1 MGPGDSIGQYR
12 LERLLGTGAFAT
24 VWLAT
29 DTYLDDHV
37 AIKILADNWSRDDD
51 IRRRFIEE
59 ARIMRR
65 IDHARIVRVF
75 SVDELASG
83 QPVFVMSYADR
94 GTLAERIADRRAQ
107 ARRFDTDEIATIMS
121 ELVACLTIVHD
132 FGVVHRDL
140 KPSNVLFRTP
150 RRHDPAS
157 SLPGETMVL
166 GDFGLAKDTI
176 ARSGFTLAAGTP
188 AYMAPEQARTTS
200 ELDHRADLYAA
211 TAIMFELL
219 TGTPPFRAATLSDV
233 SRTRAQRDAVL
244 AESRADLAPR
254 WQELIDIGLAD
265 EPAQRFQS
273 AAELGDAVRAA
284 AGVTTSVDH
293 GVTEP
298 RASVSPLSGLL
309 GRVDDILE
317 RFGPGRSAA
326 IDRRLR
332 EAPIVAVVGD
342 DAADDSDATA
352 RAAARGLVTVHL
364 AAGDARLAD
373 TDVIVVPAEHRDAVL
388 DDLRTAPAGPVAI
401 VEPSDHDAL
410 DHVLDLVARRGE
422 VVRVSAALSQLDDDV
437 RRAGSAALSEAWMR
451 VRELVEQVRL
461 DVPAIAELDAVRA
474 VVARRALLTAH
485 HAAALHRV
493 LLEADAAAR
502 LGAGPDTPDATLID
516 LTVAQLADWRSL
528 QDTGRVP
535 FGSRDAVETV
545 VRCLERQWAALSGHT
560 G

>member
-1 MGPGDSIGQYR
+1 MGPGDHIGQYR

-24 VWLAT
+24 VWLAV

-75 SVDELASG
+75 TVDELPGG

-132 FGVVHRDL
+132 FGIVHRDL

-150 RRHDPAS
+150 RRHDPVS
-157 SLPGETMVL
+157 SLPDETMVL

-211 TAIMFELL
+211 TAILFELL
-219 TGTPPFRAATLSDV
+219 TGTPPFRADTLSDV
-233 SRTRAQRDAVL
+233 SRTRAPRHAIL
-244 AESRADLAPR
+244 AERRADLGPR
-254 WQELIDIGLAD
+254 WQELIDIGLAG
-265 EPAQRFQS
+265 EPAHRFQS
-273 AAELGDAVRAA
+273 AGELGDAVRAA
-284 AGVTTSVDH
+284 AGTGAYDGGTVPHPAAPALT
-293 GVTEP
+293 
-298 RASVSPLSGLL
+298 GLL
-309 GRVDDILE
+309 ARVADILGA
-317 RFGPGRSAA
+317 FGPGRSAA

-332 EAPIVAVVGD
+332 EPPVVAVVGD
-342 DAADDSDATA
+342 GIDGTLRAADQC
-352 RAAARGLVTVHL
+352 GLTTVHL
-364 AAGDARLAD
+364 APGDARLAD
-373 TDVIVVPAEHRDAVL
+373 VDVIVVAAELRDAVL
-388 DDLRTAPAGPVAI
+388 DDLRDAPAGPVAI
-401 VEPSDHDAL
+401 VDGADHTEL
-410 DHVLDLVARRGE
+410 DHVLDLVARRAE
-422 VVRVSAALSQLDDDV
+422 VIRASAALSQLDDDV
-437 RRAGSAALSEAWMR
+437 RRAGSVAMSEAWMR

-461 DVPAIAELDAVRA
+461 DVPAIAEIDAVRA
-474 VVARRALLTAH
+474 VVARRVLLTSH
-485 HAAALHRV
+485 HAAALRRV
-493 LLEADAAAR
+493 LLEADVAAR
-502 LGAGPDTPDATLID
+502 LGTHPDTPDATLID

-528 QDTGRVP
+528 QDGGRVP
-535 FGSRDAVETV
+535 FASRGTVETV

>member
-1 MGPGDSIGQYR
+1 MGPGDHIGQYR
-12 LERLLGTGAFAT
+12 IERLLGTGAFAT

-29 DTYLDDHV
+29 DTYLDDQV

-75 SVDELASG
+75 SVDELPGG

-107 ARRFDTDEIATIMS
+107 ARRFDTDEVATVMS

-150 RRHDPAS
+150 RRHDPDPSPA
-157 SLPGETMVL
+157 GETMVL

-233 SRTRAQRDAVL
+233 SRTRGRRDAAL

-265 EPAQRFQS
+265 QPAHRFQS
-273 AAELGDAVRAA
+273 AGELGDAVRAA
-284 AGVTTSVDH
+284 AGVTGGAH
-293 GVTEP
+293 AGAGVARTP
-298 RASVSPLSGLL
+298 APPLGGLL
-309 GRVDDILE
+309 GRVDDILG

-332 EAPIVAVVGD
+332 DAAVVAIVGD
-342 DAADDSDATA
+342 DTPGASSAADE
-352 RAAARGLVTVHL
+352 RGLVAVRL

-373 TDVIVVPAEHRDAVL
+373 ADVVVVPGTLRDAVL
-388 DDLRTAPAGPVAI
+388 NDLRGAPAGPVAI
-401 VEPSDHDAL
+401 VDASDRASI
-410 DHVLDLVARRGE
+410 DHVLDLVARRTE
-422 VVRVSAALSQLDDDV
+422 AIRASAALSQLDDDV
-437 RRAGSAALSEAWMR
+437 RHAGSVAMSEAWMR

-461 DVPAIAELDAVRA
+461 DVPALAELDTVRA
-474 VVARRALLTAH
+474 VVARRALLTAQ
-485 HAAALHRV
+485 HAATLHRV

-502 LGAGPDTPDATLID
+502 LGVDPDTPDATLLD

-528 QDTGRVP
+528 QDAGRVP

>member
-1 MGPGDSIGQYR
+1 MGPGDHIGQYR

-24 VWLAT
+24 VWLAV

-140 KPSNVLFRTP
+140 KPSNVLFRSP

-233 SRTRAQRDAVL
+233 SRTRAQRDAIL

-254 WQELIDIGLAD
+254 WQELIDIGLAV
-265 EPAQRFQS
+265 EPAHRFQS
-273 AAELGDAVRAA
+273 AGELGDAVRAA
-284 AGVTTSVDH
+284 AGTAT
-293 GVTEP
+293 GVHDRDALLRPAAPALT
-298 RASVSPLSGLL
+298 GLL
-309 GRVDDILE
+309 ARVADILA

-326 IDRRLR
+326 IDRRLS
-332 EAPIVAVVGD
+332 EAPVVAVVGGEID
-342 DAADDSDATA
+342 GTV
-352 RAAARGLVTVHL
+352 RAVGRRGLTAIHL

-373 TDVIVVPAEHRDAVL
+373 VDVIVVPADLRDAVL
-388 DDLRTAPAGPVAI
+388 DDLRSAPAGPVA
-401 VEPSDHDAL
+401 VVDGSDRDAL
-410 DHVLDLVARRGE
+410 DHVLDLVARRAE
-422 VVRVSAALSQLDDDV
+422 VIRASAALSQLDDDV
-437 RRAGSAALSEAWMR
+437 RRAGSAAMSEAWMR

-474 VVARRALLTAH
+474 VVARRVLLTAH

-502 LGAGPDTPDATLID
+502 LGADPDTPDAALID

-528 QDTGRVP
+528 QDAGRVP
-535 FGSRDAVETV
+535 FGSRGTVETV